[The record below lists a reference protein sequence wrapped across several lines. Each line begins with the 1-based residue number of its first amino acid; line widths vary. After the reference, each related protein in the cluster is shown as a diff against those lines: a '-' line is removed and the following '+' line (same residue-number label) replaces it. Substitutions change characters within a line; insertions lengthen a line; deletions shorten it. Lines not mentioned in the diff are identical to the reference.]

1 MYNFFMEVS
10 MEKLTKEEVLHV
22 AHLARIGVTEEEI
35 ENYQIELKKLLDDVD
50 KIKEIKVSNH
60 ELLVTP
66 VSHESIVRR
75 DSDTRSVE
83 FNEIKKNVPASNGN
97 FVEVPVM
104 VNE

>member
-1 MYNFFMEVS
+1 MD
-10 MEKLTKEEVLHV
+10 KLTKEEVLHV

-50 KIKEIKVSNH
+50 KIKEIEVEKE

-66 VSHESIVRR
+66 VSHESILRR
-75 DSDTRSVE
+75 DSDTRSVD
-83 FNEIKKNVPASNGN
+83 FNEIKKNVPACNGN